1 MTTQT
6 KTVTIKRTF
15 NASPERVFDAW
26 IDPAIAPRFLFAKPP
41 AEIIRCDIDARP
53 GGKYVITRRDENG
66 ETEHVGEYEVVDR
79 PRRLVF
85 TFGVPRIAQQVSRV
99 VIDITP
105 TANGCE
111 LTLTNEDVLS
121 EWADKTKEGW
131 KMILGNLQAAVQ

>member
-1 MTTQT
+1 MTTET
-6 KTVTIKRTF
+6 KTVTIKRSF

-26 IDPAIAPRFLFAKPP
+26 IDPTIAPRFLFAKPP
-41 AEIIRCDIDARP
+41 GEIIRCDIDARP

-79 PRRLVF
+79 PKRLVF
-85 TFGVPRIAQQVSRV
+85 TFGVPRIAQQMSRV
-99 VIDITP
+99 VIQITP

-121 EWADKTKEGW
+121 EWADRTTEGW
-131 KMILGNLQAAVQ
+131 TMILENEAKALG